1 MMPDD
6 FRKSLLKNIP
16 AEKEK
21 NMEIIKN
28 PSPAT
33 PATPEERISALEKKF
48 KEQEALVKGLTEEM
62 LDLKSIVMRL
72 NKVAEERGRAE
83 LKMTRASGSAAAST
97 VVVPKGRVQPQ
108 TARTPP
114 PPPEPEKMDMIM
126 QPDGTL
132 KPEKRKSSDY
142 IVASASYSKKAKQ
155 QASGA
160 GKKADLIVAEDEEQ
174 EAKK

>member
-83 LKMTRASGSAAAST
+83 LKMTRASGSAPAST

-114 PPPEPEKMDMIM
+114 PAPEPEKMDMIM

-160 GKKADLIVAEDEEQ
+160 GKKAEVIVAEDEEQ

>member
-1 MMPDD
+1 MD
-6 FRKSLLKNIP
+6 
-16 AEKEK
+16 
-21 NMEIIKN
+21 IIKEN
-28 PSPAT
+28 RSVPPID
-33 PATPEERISALEKKF
+33 ERVTVLERKI
-48 KEQEALVKGLTEEM
+48 KEMEALLKGLTDEL
-62 LDLKSIVMRL
+62 LDLKSVAMRL
-72 NKVAEERGRAE
+72 SKSEERRTEMRAM
-83 LKMTRASGSAAAST
+83 KPASGQQST
-97 VVVPKGRVQPQ
+97 IIMQKKTAPVQGGMRVPQP
-108 TARTPP
+108 APEK
-114 PPPEPEKMDMIM
+114 EPEKMDMIM